1 MKKKY
6 ILIII
11 YLFILNT
18 FSSCKGQEKEK
29 KQTITDNHI
38 TIINSG
44 VYYYTPSLKKIDS
57 LKKSMGEDKFYI
69 IADDSNAYFSEI
81 SQKLDDNLIKLKS
94 KYVYFKND
102 NIRLNI
108 DSLSN
113 NWGIIEYVKGR
124 KPKIFSFVDYNLFL
138 NNRTAND
145 NSVENND
152 KIRIDNSSLFVNK
165 EEYKDLIKNEMSLT
179 TSLKIVDEKRFI
191 LTYEYNASSI
201 KQKQVYSFICKD
213 NTIYLTS
220 KEILKY
226 SKEGS
231 VSNKIYLKNYKLT
244 NQSYNELEG
253 IGNLLKDTFLEN
265 NSEAAINLFNDVYQ
279 KIGSINCTI
288 TNEDRFISTTLNED
302 KFIKNIKILDINKLN
317 DVAYYLEQTGAYYE
331 SMYLLKEILKKDP
344 NRVVAWLNLADAQWG
359 NGEKKDA
366 KSSYQKYISLMKYQK
381 KDLKK
386 IPQRVYDRSK

>member
-1 MKKKY
+1 
-6 ILIII
+6 
-11 YLFILNT
+11 
-18 FSSCKGQEKEK
+18 
-29 KQTITDNHI
+29 
-38 TIINSG
+38 
-44 VYYYTPSLKKIDS
+44 
-57 LKKSMGEDKFYI
+57 MGEDKFYI

-81 SQKLDDNLIKLKS
+81 SQKLDNNLIKLKS
-94 KYVYFKND
+94 KYVYFKNE

-165 EEYKDLIKNEMSLT
+165 VEYKDLIKNEMSLT

-191 LTYEYNASSI
+191 LTYEYNASST

-288 TNEDRFISTTLNED
+288 TNEDRFIITTLNED
-302 KFIKNIKILDINKLN
+302 KYIKNIKILDINKLN
-317 DVAYYLEQTGAYYE
+317 DIAYYLEQTGAYYE
-331 SMYLLKEILKKDP
+331 SIYLLKEILKKDP